1 MGNVRPTAR
10 PGQCRPTE
18 CAAATDQAGFSPHH
32 RQTGYDTLGLTKPYT
47 LYPIPQT
54 PPAVTRRK
62 PPSKQ
67 SGLVGVVADHAVYRS
82 FSQFSQTQA
91 WSPAVNIYQVGKQLH
106 ICVDLAGIDRDKID
120 VRIEPGRLTVSGV
133 RHAPEPKPA
142 VPATAAPHAPPR
154 PQPDTDMK
162 IHSMEIDYGAFRRVI
177 QVPQQIKLESVRSEY
192 RQGLLWI
199 TLPLT

>member
-1 MGNVRPTAR
+1 M
-10 PGQCRPTE
+10 
-18 CAAATDQAGFSPHH
+18 
-32 RQTGYDTLGLTKPYT
+32 TK
-47 LYPIPQT
+47 
-54 PPAVTRRK
+54 RK
-62 PPSKQ
+62 PPSKH

-82 FSQFSQTQA
+82 FSQFSQAQA

-142 VPATAAPHAPPR
+142 TTSPAA
-154 PQPDTDMK
+154 QPDVDMK
-162 IHSMEIDYGAFRRVI
+162 IHSMEIDYGAFCRVI
-177 QVPQQIKLESVRSEY
+177 QVPQRVNLDNVRSEY